1 MTDSTERQQIG
12 DDFSRKGQLHEAID
26 AYQQALNYNP
36 ENLSL
41 GIKIGLLFYKIGDE
55 KHGEQY
61 LAQYQISAIGQR
73 LFQHAKIKEIFWPGL
88 SDFTGKIP
96 DKKTANIFFL
106 SAILDYQTDADW
118 VWAHTKEF
126 AETTIPDPANLW
138 RWITNHSFEKWREKK
153 KEYGLHRFPQ
163 AHERVWKIGKKIIE
177 EYDGDVR
184 NIWMNKKPMEVQAEI
199 FKLVSGGAIPRM
211 IMGAL
216 LDTKQIPPCR
226 LDVKPD
232 IHVCTVLA
240 RTIFGSFEKLS
251 EDEALEITRIM
262 APEPENPWNLDGPLF
277 ALGRDICT
285 AKTPD
290 CSSCRL
296 KDICAHY
303 HGVHLKMDISRDS

>member
-1 MTDSTERQQIG
+1 MMDSTEWQSIG
-12 DDFSRKGQLHEAID
+12 DTFFIKGQLHEAID
-26 AYQQALNYNP
+26 AYQHALNYNP
-36 ENLSL
+36 ENLSI
-41 GIKIGLLFYKIGDE
+41 GIKIGLSFYKIGDE
-55 KHGEQY
+55 KQGAQY
-61 LAQYQISAIGQR
+61 LAHYQISAIGQR
-73 LFQHAKIKEIFWPGL
+73 LLQHSEIKQIFWPGL
-88 SDFTGKIP
+88 SDFTGKSP

-106 SAILDYQTDADW
+106 SAILDYQMNADFVWGNTKKFVEKTIPNPEDLW
-118 VWAHTKEF
+118 VWITSHT
-126 AETTIPDPANLW
+126 
-138 RWITNHSFEKWREKK
+138 FEEWARKK

-184 NIWMNKKPMEVQAEI
+184 NIWMNKTPMAVQAEI

-216 LDTKQIPPCR
+216 LDTEQIPPCR

-240 RTIFGSFEKLS
+240 RTIFGSSEKLS
-251 EDEALEITRIM
+251 EDEALEITREM
-262 APEPENPWNLDGPLF
+262 APEPENPWNLDDPLF

-290 CSSCRL
+290 CSRCSL

-303 HGVHLKMDISRDS
+303 HGVHLKMDIFRE